1 MASILDLGNDVKDI
15 DNNSKPVD
23 TPTENNEFQNTRSET
38 GNLIQAAA
46 QGLSFGFQDEIDA
59 FIQSTLDADITYSQ
73 ALENQRN
80 QFESYR
86 KENPI
91 KSYSAEIA
99 GSLPFGKLGI
109 GNSLKSTF
117 GRNAALGGVY
127 GFGTGEDGL
136 ENRAKNAAIT
146 APITGTLG
154 TALQKILPKT
164 NPDAKKLIDAGIEV
178 TPGQANKGTVFGN
191 VLDYLE
197 KRVTSL
203 PILGDMVA
211 SAFNRGTKDFQ
222 LKIYK
227 DFADKSGIK
236 LPKDYD
242 LLDGPDLF
250 NAVSSEFSK
259 KYNSTVGK
267 LNLSKSQ
274 FVDSIKDFG
283 KGKNLTDNQITDL
296 VRRATAKI
304 KNSSENMVT
313 GPALQETDQL
323 LKKLSSDMSLDV
335 TMREYFKE
343 INESIFVPN
352 IKKVS
357 LTYAFKDYETI
368 AKSYPFMIALTKAAS
383 KNTEGLFTPSN
394 VLTATKTASGA
405 KNYASGKAPYQN
417 ISRAAARVLGNP
429 VSDSGTQS
437 RNLVGGMM
445 LGGGAVG
452 SSMATDGGATLGGAA
467 MASLPFFSYSTP
479 LTNKAMT
486 KMVLP
491 FAGKFGRSSSRP
503 LSGEAQYRGNL
514 MRNNQGFT
522 NENLSRMYNTTKN
535 KFQGLLGD

>member
-38 GNLIQAAA
+38 GNLIQAGA
-46 QGLSFGFQDEIDA
+46 QGLTLGLQDEIDA
-59 FIQSTLDADITYSQ
+59 FLQSTLQADVKFSD

-91 KSYSAEIA
+91 KSFSAEIL
-99 GSLPFGKLGI
+99 GSLPFGSAGV
-109 GNSLKSTF
+109 GRTLKSTF
-117 GRNAALGGVY
+117 ARNAALGGAY
-127 GFGTGEDGL
+127 GFNTAEDGFM
-136 ENRAKNAAIT
+136 NRAKNALIT

-154 TALQKILPKT
+154 TVLQKILPKI
-164 NPDAKKLIDAGIEV
+164 NPDAQKLMDAGIEL
-178 TPGQANKGTVFGN
+178 TPGQANKGTIFGN
-191 VLDYLE
+191 ILDYLE

-211 SAFNRGTKDFQ
+211 SAFSRGTKDFQ

-227 DFADKSGIK
+227 DFAEKSGIK

-405 KNYASGKAPYQN
+405 KNYASGKAPYQD
-417 ISRAAARVLGNP
+417 ISRAAARVLGP
-429 VSDSGTQS
+429 TVGDSGTQS

-467 MASLPFFSYSTP
+467 MASLPFLSYSTP
-479 LTNKAMT
+479 LTNKFVTRAA
-486 KMVLP
+486 LP
-491 FAGKFGRSSSRP
+491 FAGNFGRSSNRP
-503 LSGEAQYRGNL
+503 LSGEVENRANIV
-514 MRNNQGFT
+514 RNN
-522 NENLSRMYNTTKN
+522 Y
-535 KFQGLLGD
+535 GLLGDN